1 MVKKEIFMH
10 EIKFDFFLHLM
21 EFSKDQLSRRIYITN
36 LSSFVDTADLRKIF
50 KELGVV
56 LDVKIVKTISTNEP
70 TGLGYVELGNQF
82 DIGRAFREL
91 NGIKIKGCYINLFD
105 KRYGPGRRM
114 ISDRRQN
121 TERRMKET
129 PNLLQLNEIT
139 SGFIAL
145 ENQEQVERRGDIDR
159 RIVGNR
165 RNRIDRRD
173 YCVKKKSESH
183 KDVGEKK

>member
-1 MVKKEIFMH
+1 MNEI
-10 EIKFDFFLHLM
+10 DS
-21 EFSKDQLSRRIYITN
+21 EFSIRLRKTTNDQLSRRIYITN
-36 LSSFVDTADLRKIF
+36 LTFNVNAADLRKIF
-50 KELGVV
+50 KKIGVV
-56 LDVKIVKTISTNEP
+56 LDAKIVKTLTTNEP

-82 DIGRAFREL
+82 DFGKAFRKL
-91 NGIKIKGCYINLFD
+91 NGIKFKGCYINLFD
-105 KRYGPGRRM
+105 KRYGPERRM

-121 TERRMKET
+121 TRRRKKET

-183 KDVGEKK
+183 KDVREKN